1 MPTKQNINIGI
12 QSNDGTGDSIRDA
25 FRKTNDN
32 FEILFSYLG
41 LATGVRFFGVLE
53 DTPAA
58 AVPFSVLVTDSS
70 GTTITQVH
78 LVGGQGISVN
88 TSSYS
93 TGWVINNT
101 TSTLATDPDPTLA
114 QNLVG
119 YGPGIDVVSFNTLTQ
134 LPVYGQVVK
143 NWRATEFGDPIA
155 DRDLVTREFLYQN
168 FISSNG
174 STRFGTE
181 TNTTTGIS
189 TLTGNIS
196 LIPVNTNT
204 TGTIYNASILIYN
217 SSGTTATVSLRNQAT
232 SSTHITRKDY
242 VDTKISLQG
251 IDTIDPETG
260 LPNQGF
266 GKMTGPLIL
275 SRNPR
280 TKDDTDFGGLIAATK
295 QYVDDNSFY
304 SAVNLFVTTNGR
316 DYQPDVP
323 PARRGRAP
331 QYAFKTVNK
340 AAQVA
345 EKLQATAEIEVGD
358 YARLITYS
366 NGTAATVLDVVNDYF
381 GNNLARVR
389 LNVGSLGSDQFGAA
403 DIGLFTI
410 FPGQYVQG
418 VESKAIGLIENIT
431 KAEYQG
437 DPEIYSIAYVDYGDD
452 FDTSV
457 RTSIPDPLNQN
468 IVRITFDDVP
478 VQIVPIPDFWVGY
491 QFYTDTGVP
500 NGTIISIGSTV
511 DDSGVYHNYFD
522 VEFTTGAPGSD
533 QVFSATEWHVYSG
546 DFSAGETV
554 VYNTN
559 VSALQTTLVVESGEY
574 YEQYPIKLPANVSIR
589 GDEFRRTIIRP
600 AAGPSSSKWAN
611 TYFRRDAQ
619 TDGLQTSDIDTA
631 TDYAQGGTLIGAS
644 VAPNGSSGV
653 VTMTLDIGSYPD
665 AYVGYIFVGNGGQGI
680 VTEQNNGSVF
690 IVNFGT
696 PLTNATEI
704 AAGNWHL
711 YKPITFGYHY
721 LRDPLRPMN
730 LLTTVDNPGA
740 LENAAAL
747 LSNSTNTNFIQ
758 DEVIKYLDTTF
769 GTSGSFTYDQI
780 KCARD
785 TGLIVDAIVQDV
797 LFTTSS
803 QSTFAGLQY
812 WNQSNQTT
820 STGLSTTTNA
830 ITFVQ
835 SLAQKIVL
843 NDISGPRYSTGTQIT
858 NLTTSTTASSAIV
871 KSKFD
876 VILTI
881 LNTGTT
887 GVTDI
892 IVPNN
897 LTASSTASIINAYN
911 LLQANK
917 TYIQQEA
924 VAFVKTTSPTDL
936 LSTSSFYSNV
946 HDVID
951 SVSFDLLYSGNRQSV
966 QSGVYYY
973 TFDSTSTAIPNEA
986 VVTRAAYE
994 HIRAILPYI
1003 IEGKAVP
1010 TTYGAV
1016 AQTTSTSVG
1025 VGTDVVQAQRKIN
1038 TITTIISNGP
1048 RAAEK
1053 KNPIN
1058 LTRSTTTSTINAAN
1072 LIHANRAFI
1081 VAETIAFINDQL
1093 SGFVYDKTICRRDVG
1108 LMVGALAHDM
1118 VYGGSERT
1126 VYAGNTYKNLSVVQ
1140 NSELIQTAAAATYIG
1155 TIGRQIIAN
1164 TTVTA
1169 LSTATQFINPSI
1181 VSESTADAVLADLVQ
1196 ALARI
1201 IGNDSNFN
1209 PPKDNDKLDLFLM
1222 NDANVIRYVSC
1233 QNHGGFMQV
1242 LDPVGQIKNKSPYT
1256 QTASSFSQSIN
1267 KQRFAG
1273 GMLVDGFSGN
1283 VMCTPEDFTDPLS
1296 LRVSGL
1302 IRRPQVPTFF
1312 VNSGVRYEVDY
1323 FADFV
1328 ASGELDTGETT
1339 YSATLKLNPIAPG
1352 GIPNSVSVVDN
1363 TINSFKISQ
1372 SNIPIIIEQPTGI
1385 GGVPA
1390 TGHAVSDDQGKIT
1403 SIVIDFPGT
1412 GYTET
1417 PHISVGGAILNNLT
1431 IVNGAVTAVNI
1442 VTGGYGYAVGCKVT
1456 IVPYGIEYGVEA
1468 TGAVTSVSSDGLGT
1482 ITGIN
1487 ITVGG
1492 ANWTASVAYRVA
1504 FGTLSVTVPTPQSGF
1519 LDSVPTDV
1527 ELITAGNRSMLAN
1540 DFTQVNDL
1548 GYGIF
1553 VTNGGF
1559 MENVSMFTYYCH
1571 RSYYSLN
1578 GSQVRTLTGSS
1589 VYGNYGLVA
1598 DGSDPLEV
1606 PLSVVNVF
1614 PLVQVASAYV
1624 NNPLYPAQAGQ
1635 TYIYV
1640 TIDPLNG
1647 GYPPYNGSVVEI
1659 NHGGIRRNYSI
1670 GAASQA
1676 LNAQNEIIPNVF
1688 QLFFNSGNIT
1698 NASAAGLLTAV
1709 AGGAPIII
1717 RASTLVKVTGFNP
1730 ASITRPSTSLTWNDD
1745 PTYVYH
1751 ITGFSTVQP
1760 DNSVFAYTQEDYDY
1774 IVFQTVDQ
1782 GIVHP
1787 TLIGGGT
1794 GYSSTTTSITIG
1806 TANLLDNISH
1816 TVNGAQGLNTI
1827 GIQNITLNSVVDV
1840 KIGHRVSTGTYI
1852 LSETFVTYVDTVNS
1866 AICLNQPTNG
1876 PIPDGLALT
1885 FKATQPIAHAEISS
1899 GTITNIIVDDGG
1911 AGWATVATTINIAG
1925 TGTSASVIS
1934 PVTIAGV
1941 AGSSIIKTS
1950 TLDLTSQNRIRAGL
1964 AASNPYYYEFAYG
1977 DTIYKITGYRTP
1989 SDTGES
1995 WAEMDL
2001 NIPLNESIAK
2011 GTILRAGIPVASKG
2025 SITTKISILRATS
2038 HDFVDIGTG
2047 GYASNRIP
2055 NDLYGPPIQQRNQTH
2070 EVIELNKGRVY
2081 YVTSDQDGNVRIG
2094 KALVVNQAQGSV
2106 TISVPL
2112 DLSNLS
2118 SLSLRRDLG
2127 PPVNEFSID
2136 STMVSEAD
2144 YKVPTEQAVANYINR
2159 RLGLDRNGN
2168 LYPGSPLGPQFL
2180 ALDGQ
2185 LAMKGTLDMDL
2196 HRIINLQTP
2205 LNGTDAPTK
2214 DFVDTKISSEGTAAV
2229 DTNGITPKP
2238 EWGNMTGGLH
2248 LYRDPEVKYATVA
2261 TTATVGATNI
2271 TFTTLS
2277 SSTYQ
2282 PGDFFRHKVI
2292 GTGIPDS
2299 TFVTSVFQNQLTLG
2313 IGDENNNNVL
2323 VTDLIIP
2330 GTVLTFVP
2338 TYQAATMKYV
2348 DSKTTMS
2355 TLKDVHLTS
2364 SADKDLLMFTNVIVN
2379 ANTQTNPPIYTTSRE
2394 IVNVT
2399 NDTTVITNT
2408 PTAIQGGSDISIDRT
2423 GNTVTFKLRGNTL
2436 NGATNPITDLHINSW
2451 AQIQQS
2457 KLLMNTATTTA
2468 TAWVGTQSQIQ
2479 ARLGLSSFDSRMFTA
2494 TSGWVTLVDS
2504 TGTTS
2509 GVQTNKMAW
2518 IPAGGALLGSTTTSV
2533 VTSASYISSGSVKTW
2548 LGNEATAWNFSG
2560 DLIPNGDV
2568 IRNIGSTSARWSRLY
2583 ANTATLTGGLVV
2595 NTIAKISTDQTT
2607 ADIFTSTVTTLN
2619 IGNASVTTLNLANN
2633 GGTTVNIATASGTT
2647 INIGTNSGTLT
2658 VGNPTLTM
2666 TNGTTFNMNGTSPSI
2681 ATTSVGTASVFNT
2694 NATTGNLF
2702 GAATTVNLGS
2712 AASTARIGGTSGTL
2726 TIGNP
2731 TVVGTQ
2737 VSQSLFN
2744 TVATTVNAFQAAST
2758 LNIAATGGNTTV
2770 FSNMDVKGNITI
2782 TGNIT
2787 VNGTSTTVL
2796 STNTVYTDNMIEI
2809 HSTGSAWVVDD
2820 GKDIGFKLWY
2830 YSGSGKTAG
2839 LVLNNSSK
2847 YLEYF
2852 SNGTESATGLFT
2864 NTTYGVFKTG
2874 AIVLTSSTQATT
2886 TTNGALQVTGGAGI
2900 GGDLWAK
2907 SIYDNG
2913 NRVVTSVTVSAGT
2926 GMTGGGTITGPSG
2939 SVTLTNNGVVGL
2951 SAGTAITISG
2961 SAGGTFTVNNNGVTS
2976 LTAGTGVSVSNSA
2989 GGASTVSIGQ
2999 AVATTSDVQF
3009 NKVSTKYLTAV
3020 DAGSGWALVQGT
3032 WHLDSG
3038 ASFQATFADLA
3049 EYYSADADYEPGTVL
3064 IFGGEAELTVT
3075 AVSSDSRVAG
3085 VVTTNPAYV
3094 MNASLEGTR
3103 ACLAL
3108 QGRIPVKVI
3117 GTVRK
3122 GDMLTTSNT
3131 PGYAIKA
3138 MNPTVGTI
3146 IGKALENKDDPG
3158 MGVIQVAIGRM

>member
-58 AVPFSVLVTDSS
+58 ALPFRLLVTDST
-70 GTTITQVH
+70 GTTVTQVQ
-78 LVGGQGISVN
+78 LVGGKGISIN

-93 TGWVINNT
+93 TGWVIDNT
-101 TSTLATDPDPTLA
+101 TSTLSTDNNPTLA
-114 QNLVG
+114 QDLVG
-119 YGPGIDVVSFNTLTQ
+119 FGPGYKLIITNTLTSETT
-134 LPVYGQVVK
+134 LTQVTQS
-143 NWRATEFGDPIA
+143 WRAKQFADPIA
-155 DRDLVTREFLYQN
+155 DGDLVTRKYLTDNFLSRSGVGQ
-168 FISSNG
+168 
-174 STRFGTE
+174 FGGE
-181 TNTTTGIS
+181 TNTTTVIS

-204 TGTIYNASILIYN
+204 TGTIYNASILVYN
-217 SSGTTATVSLRNQAT
+217 SSGTTATISLRNQAT

-251 IDTIDPETG
+251 IDTIDPATG

-266 GKMTGPLIL
+266 GRMTGPLVL
-275 SRNPR
+275 SRNPQ
-280 TKDDTDFGGLIAATK
+280 TSDDSNWGGLIAATK
-295 QYVDDNSFY
+295 QYVDDNAFY
-304 SAVNLFVTTNGR
+304 SVVNLFVTTNGR

-323 PARRGRAP
+323 PIRRGRAP

-345 EKLQATAEIEVGD
+345 EKLQATAKIEVGD
-358 YARLITYS
+358 YARLITY
-366 NGTAATVLDVVNDYF
+366 NDGIAATILDVNNEVL
-381 GNNLARVR
+381 GNNLSRIR
-389 LNVGSLGSDQFGAA
+389 LNVGTLGSDQFGAA
-403 DIGLFTI
+403 GIGLFTI
-410 FPGQYVQG
+410 FPGQYIQG
-418 VESKAIGLIENIT
+418 VSSGAIGLIENIAKPET
-431 KAEYQG
+431 QG
-437 DPEIYSIAYVDYGDD
+437 DPEVYSIAYVDYGDD

-457 RTSIPDPLNQN
+457 KTSFPDLTNQN
-468 IVRITFDDVP
+468 IVRFTFEDIP
-478 VQIVPIPDFWVGY
+478 VQIVPIPDFWLGY
-491 QFYTDTGVP
+491 TFYADTGSPVTFYGIIV
-500 NGTIISIGSTV
+500 NIGTTV
-511 DDSGVYHNYFD
+511 DDRGVYHNYFD
-522 VEFTTGAPGSD
+522 VEYETGAPGAD
-533 QVFSATEWHVYSG
+533 QVYSATAWHVYSG
-546 DFSAGETV
+546 DFTPGETV

-600 AAGPSSSKWAN
+600 APGPSSSKWAN
-611 TYFRRDAQ
+611 NYFRRDVQ
-619 TDGLQTSDIDTA
+619 TDGLQTSELDTV
-631 TDYAQGGTLIGAS
+631 TDYASGGTLIGAS

-653 VTMTLDIGSYPD
+653 VTMTLDTGSYPD
-665 AYVGYIFVGNGGQGI
+665 AYVGYVFVGNGGQGI
-680 VTEQNNGSVF
+680 VTEQNGSVF
-690 IVNFGT
+690 IVNLGT
-696 PLTNATEI
+696 ELTNATEI
-704 AAGNWHL
+704 VSGDWHL

-730 LLTTVDNPGA
+730 LLTTVDNPGG
-740 LENAAAL
+740 LNIAASL

-769 GTSGSFTYDQI
+769 GTSGSFTYDQV

-785 TGLIVDAIVQDV
+785 TGLIVDAIAQDV

-812 WNQSNQTT
+812 WNQAGQTT
-820 STGLSTTTNA
+820 STGLSTATGT

-835 SLAQKIVL
+835 ELAQKIVL
-843 NDISGPRYSTGTQIT
+843 NDISSPRYSTGTQVT

-876 VILTI
+876 IILNI
-881 LNTGTT
+881 LNTGTS

-897 LTASSTASIINAYN
+897 LTASSTASVVNAYN

-924 VAFVKTTSPTDL
+924 VAFANSTPGVL
-936 LSTSSFYSNV
+936 LNTSSFYSNIGS
-946 HDVID
+946 VID
-951 SVSFDLLYSGNRQSV
+951 SVSFDLLYSGNRQSI

-973 TFDSTSTAIPNEA
+973 TFDSTSTAIPNEG

-994 HIRAILPYI
+994 HIRSILPYVI
-1003 IEGKAVP
+1003 QGKAVP

-1016 AQTTSTSVG
+1016 AQTTSTSIGEG
-1025 VGTDVVQAQRKIN
+1025 VDIVQAQRKVDL
-1038 TITTIISNGP
+1038 ITKIISSGP

-1053 KNPIN
+1053 KTPIR
-1058 LTRSTTTSTINAAN
+1058 LTRSTTTSTINAVN

-1093 SGFVYDKTICRRDVG
+1093 SGFVYDKTTCRRDVG
-1108 LMVGALAHDM
+1108 LMVGALAYDM
-1118 VYGGSERT
+1118 IYGGSERT
-1126 VYAGNTYKNLSVVQ
+1126 VYSGAIYRNLSVIQ
-1140 NSELIQTAAAATYIG
+1140 NSELIQTAAAAVYIG
-1155 TIGRQIIAN
+1155 TLGQQIIAN
-1164 TTVTA
+1164 STVTA
-1169 LSTATQFINPSI
+1169 STTATQFIDPSLI
-1181 VSESTADAVLADLVQ
+1181 SEPTAGDVLADLVQ

-1209 PPKDNDKLDLFLM
+1209 PPKDNDQLDLFLM

-1273 GMLVDGFSGN
+1273 GMLVDGFVGN
-1283 VMCTPEDFTDPLS
+1283 VVCYPVDFSDPLA
-1296 LRVSGL
+1296 LRVEGL

-1312 VNSGVRYEVDY
+1312 VNKGVRYEVDY
-1323 FADFV
+1323 FVDWAET
-1328 ASGELDTGETT
+1328 GELETGEPT
-1339 YSATLKLNPIAPG
+1339 YSATLKLNPISPG
-1352 GIPNSVSVVDN
+1352 GIPNTISVVDN
-1363 TINSFKISQ
+1363 SINNFKVNQ
-1372 SNIPIIIEQPTGI
+1372 TNMPITIEQPTGI
-1385 GGVPA
+1385 GGIPA
-1390 TGHAVSDDQGKIT
+1390 TGYATTDDQGKLT

-1412 GYTET
+1412 GYTSS

-1431 IVNGAVTAVNI
+1431 IVDEGVTAVNI
-1442 VTGGYGYAVGCKVT
+1442 VTGGYGYAVGCRVE
-1456 IVPYGIEYGVEA
+1456 IVPFGVFSS
-1468 TGAVTSVSSDGLGT
+1468 TSVVGTVASVSPDGLGT
-1482 ITGIN
+1482 IES
-1487 ITVGG
+1487 ITITDGG
-1492 ANWTASVAYRVA
+1492 AGWNATVNYRVSFGLIA
-1504 FGTLSVTVPTPQSGF
+1504 FDPPTPTSGY
-1519 LDSVPTDV
+1519 LDSVPDNV

-1598 DGSDPLEV
+1598 DGSDPNEV
-1606 PLSVVNVF
+1606 PLSVINVF
-1614 PLVQVASAYV
+1614 PLVQIAAAYV

-1640 TIDPLNG
+1640 QIDPTSG
-1647 GYPPYNGSVVEI
+1647 GYPPYNGSVIEI
-1659 NHGGIRRNYSI
+1659 NHGGIRRNYGI

-1676 LNAQNEIIPNVF
+1676 LNSQNEIIPNVY
-1688 QLFFNSGNIT
+1688 QLFFNTGNIT
-1698 NASAAGLLTAV
+1698 NATDAGLLSAV

-1760 DNSVFAYTQEDYDY
+1760 DNSVYCYTQEDYDY
-1774 IVFQTVDQ
+1774 IVFQTVNQ
-1782 GIVHP
+1782 GVVHP
-1787 TLIGGGT
+1787 TLVGGGT
-1794 GYSSTTTSITIG
+1794 GYSSTDTTITIG
-1806 TANLLDNISH
+1806 TANILDNITK
-1816 TVNGAQGLNTI
+1816 TVNGDQGLNTI
-1827 GIQNITLNSVVDV
+1827 GIQTITLNSANDV

-1852 LSETFVTYVDTVNS
+1852 LSETFVTYVDTVNNQ
-1866 AICLNQPTNG
+1866 ICLNQPSNG
-1876 PIPDGLALT
+1876 PVPDGTTLT
-1885 FKATQPIAHAEISS
+1885 FRSTTPTAHAEITS
-1899 GTITNIIVDDGG
+1899 GTITNVVVDDGG
-1911 AGWATVATTINIAG
+1911 AGWAANQTTINIAG
-1925 TGTSASVIS
+1925 TGTSAAVVS
-1934 PVTIAGV
+1934 PITIAGV

-1964 AASNPYYYEFAYG
+1964 SASPPYYYEFAYG

-1989 SDTGES
+1989 VEMGEG

-2001 NIPLNESIAK
+2001 NKPLEEAIAK

-2025 SITTKISILRATS
+2025 GITTKISILRATS

-2070 EVIELNKGRVY
+2070 EVIEINKGRVY

-2144 YKVPTEQAVANYINR
+2144 YKVPTEQAVANYVNR

-2185 LAMKGTLDMDL
+2185 LAMKGSLNMSNVY
-2196 HRIINLQTP
+2196 RIINLQTP
-2205 LNGTDAPTK
+2205 LNGTDASTK
-2214 DFVDTKISSEGTAAV
+2214 DYVDTKISTQGTAGI
-2229 DTNGITPKP
+2229 DTNGVTRKA

-2248 LYRDPEVKYATVA
+2248 LYRDPEVKTAVVA
-2261 TTATVGATNI
+2261 TGVSTGSTNI
-2271 TFTTLS
+2271 TFVTLS
-2277 SSTYQ
+2277 SSTYA
-2282 PGDFFRHKVI
+2282 PGDFFRHKVL
-2292 GTGIPDS
+2292 GLNIPNS
-2299 TFVTSVFQNQLTLG
+2299 TFVTTIDNNGITLG
-2313 IGDENNNNVL
+2313 IGDANNNNVPT
-2323 VTDLIIP
+2323 TDYIPP
-2330 GTVLTFVP
+2330 GTVITFVP
-2338 TYQAATMKYV
+2338 IYQAATMKYV
-2348 DSKTTMS
+2348 DSKNELV
-2355 TLKDVHLTS
+2355 TLKDVSLTS
-2364 SADKDLLMFTNVIVN
+2364 PADKDLLMFSNVLVTV
-2379 ANTQTNPPIYTTSRE
+2379 NTQTSAPVYVATRQAI
-2394 IVNVT
+2394 NVA
-2399 NDTTVITNT
+2399 NDTADIANT
-2408 PTAIQGGSDISIDRT
+2408 PTTISGGSDIAISRT
-2423 GNTVTFKLRGNTL
+2423 GNSVNFKLRGGFT
-2436 NGATNPITDLHINSW
+2436 NGATNPITDYHINSW

-2457 KLLMNTATTTA
+2457 KLLMSTATTTA

-2479 ARLGLSSFDSRMFTA
+2479 ARLGLASFDSRMFTA

-2509 GVQTNKMAW
+2509 GIQTTKQAW
-2518 IPAGGALLGSTTTSV
+2518 VPAPGGLLGATATGAATAATYV
-2533 VTSASYISSGSVKTW
+2533 SSSSIKTW
-2548 LGNEATAWNFSG
+2548 LGNESTNWIFASNLGSNG
-2560 DLIPNGDV
+2560 DLTHD
-2568 IRNIGSTSARWSRLY
+2568 IGASGTRWSNVY
-2583 ANTATLTGGLVV
+2583 ANTATLTAGLVL
-2595 NTIAKISTDQTT
+2595 NTLAKISTNQTVADLFT
-2607 ADIFTSTVTTLN
+2607 ATVTTL
-2619 IGNASVTTLNLANN
+2619 
-2633 GGTTVNIATASGTT
+2633 
-2647 INIGTNSGTLT
+2647 
-2658 VGNPTLTM
+2658 
-2666 TNGTTFNMNGTSPSI
+2666 
-2681 ATTSVGTASVFNT
+2681 
-2694 NATTGNLF
+2694 
-2702 GAATTVNLGS
+2702 
-2712 AASTARIGGTSGTL
+2712 
-2726 TIGNP
+2726 TIGP
-2731 TVVGTQ
+2731 ATVVGNQ
-2737 VSQSLFN
+2737 AAQKLYN
-2744 TVATTVNAFQAAST
+2744 TVATTVDAFQAATT
-2758 LNIAATGGNTTV
+2758 LRVAATGGNTTV
-2770 FSNMDVKGNITI
+2770 FSNFEVKGT
-2782 TGNIT
+2782 T
-2787 VNGTSTTVL
+2787 VFQDTVTFNGTATYVL
-2796 STNTVYTDNMIEI
+2796 STNTVYTDNLLEL
-2809 HSTGSAWVVDD
+2809 HTTSTGVNGSWAFTD
-2820 GKDIGFKLWY
+2820 GKDIGLRMHY
-2830 YSGSGKTAG
+2830 YSGGDQNAA
-2839 LVLNNSSK
+2839 LVLAHDSK
-2847 YLEYF
+2847 YLEWYG
-2852 SNGTESATGLFT
+2852 SGAESSTGTFVGSS
-2864 NTTYGVFKTG
+2864 YGVFKTG
-2874 AIVLTSSTQATT
+2874 AIIISSSTAATNQT
-2886 TTNGALQVTGGAGI
+2886 SGALQVTGGVGISGSVYAGN
-2900 GGDLWAK
+2900 
-2907 SIYDNG
+2907 IYDNG
-2913 NRVVTSVTVSAGT
+2913 NRVITGISGSTYLGVGAGT
-2926 GMTGGGTITGPSG
+2926 GPT
-2939 SVTLTNNGVVGL
+2939 VTLTNMGVQTLTGTTYLGVSASTGTITVTNL
-2951 SAGTAITISG
+2951 GIQSVAGTTNQVLVG
-2961 SAGGTFTVNNNGVTS
+2961 GGTSAATGTITLS
-2976 LTAGTGVSVSNSA
+2976 LPQ
-2989 GGASTVSIGQ
+2989 SI
-2999 AVATTSDVQF
+2999 ATTSDVEF
-3009 NKVSTKYLTAV
+3009 NKVSTKNLTAV

-3032 WHLDSG
+3032 WHLDTG
-3038 ASFQATFADLA
+3038 ATFQATFADLA
-3049 EYYSADADYEPGTVL
+3049 EWYSADADYEPGTVL
-3064 IFGGEAELTVT
+3064 VFAGDAEVT
-3075 AVSSDSRVAG
+3075 IATISSDSRVAG
-3085 VVTTNPAYV
+3085 VVTTNPAYI
-3094 MNASLEGTR
+3094 MNASLEGTK
-3103 ACLAL
+3103 ACIAL

-3138 MNPTVGTI
+3138 MNPTIGTI

>member
-58 AVPFSVLVTDSS
+58 AVPFSVLVTDST
-70 GTTITQVH
+70 GTTVTQVH
-78 LVGGQGISVN
+78 LVGGRGISIN

-93 TGWVINNT
+93 AGWIIDNT
-101 TSTLATDPDPTLA
+101 TSTLSTDNNPTLA
-114 QNLVG
+114 QDLVG
-119 YGPGIDVVSFNTLTQ
+119 FGPGYKLVEISTITHVTTLTQ
-134 LPVYGQVVK
+134 VTQS
-143 NWRATEFGDPIA
+143 WRAKQFANPIA
-155 DRDLVTREFLYQN
+155 DQDLVTRKYLTDNFL
-168 FISSNG
+168 SRSG
-174 STRFGTE
+174 VAPAGDE
-181 TNTTTGIS
+181 TNTTTFIT

-204 TGTIYNASILIYN
+204 TGTIYNASILVYN
-217 SSGTTATVSLRNQAT
+217 SSGTTATISLRNQAT

-266 GKMTGPLIL
+266 GRMTGPLIL
-275 SRNPR
+275 SRNPV
-280 TKDDTDFGGLIAATK
+280 TEDDTNFKGLIAATK

-323 PARRGRAP
+323 PIRRGRAP

-345 EKLQATAEIEVGD
+345 EKLQATAKIEVGD
-358 YARLITYS
+358 YARLITYD
-366 NGTAATVLDVVNDYF
+366 NGTAATVLDVNDTVL
-381 GNNLARVR
+381 GNNLSR
-389 LNVGSLGSDQFGAA
+389 LQLEVGSYGSDQFGAA

-418 VESKAIGLIENIT
+418 VSSGAIGLIENIS
-431 KAEYQG
+431 KPANPG
-437 DPEIYSIAYVDYGDD
+437 DPELYSIAYVDYGDD

-457 RTSIPDPLNQN
+457 RTSIPDNANQN
-468 IVRITFDDVP
+468 IIRFTFEDVP
-478 VQIVPIPDFWVGY
+478 VQIVPIPDFWLGY
-491 QFYTDTGVP
+491 KFYTDSGSPVTFY
-500 NGTIISIGSTV
+500 GTIVNIGSTV
-511 DDSGVYHNYFD
+511 DNSGVYHNYFD
-522 VEFTTGAPGSD
+522 VEYETGAPGAD
-533 QVFSATEWHVYSG
+533 QVFSATAWHVYSG
-546 DFSAGETV
+546 DFTVGETV

-600 AAGPSSSKWAN
+600 AAGPSASKWAN

-619 TDGLQTSDIDTA
+619 TDGLQTSDLDTV
-631 TDYAQGGTLIGAS
+631 TDYASGGTLINTS
-644 VAPNGSSGV
+644 VSPNGSSGA
-653 VTMTLDIGSYPD
+653 VTMTLNAGSFP
-665 AYVGYIFVGNGGQGI
+665 ASYVGYIFVGNGGQGI
-680 VTEQNNGSVF
+680 VTSQNGNIF
-690 IVNFGT
+690 IVNLGT
-696 PLTNATEI
+696 ALTNATTI
-704 AAGNWHL
+704 ASGNWHL

-730 LLTTVDNPGA
+730 LLTTVDNPGG
-740 LENAAAL
+740 LENASAL
-747 LSNSTNTNFIQ
+747 LSNNTNTNFIQ

-769 GTSGSFTYDQI
+769 GTSGSFTYNQS

-785 TGLIVDAIVQDV
+785 TGLIVDAITQDI
-797 LFTTSS
+797 LFSTSS

-812 WNQSNQTT
+812 WNQGNQTT
-820 STGLSTTTNA
+820 STGLTTSTGA
-830 ITFVQ
+830 ITFIQ
-835 SLAQKIVL
+835 DLAQKIVL
-843 NDISGPRYSTGTQIT
+843 NDVSGTRYSTGTQVT
-858 NLTTSTTASSAIV
+858 NLTTSTTASAAIV

-876 VILTI
+876 VILNI
-881 LNTGTT
+881 LTTGTS

-917 TYIQQEA
+917 TYIKQEA
-924 VAFVKTTSPTDL
+924 VAFVKNTSPTSL
-936 LSTSSFYSNV
+936 LNTASVYSNIS
-946 HDVID
+946 DVVD
-951 SVSFDLLYSGNRQSV
+951 SVSFDLLYSGNRQSI

-973 TFDSTSTAIPNEA
+973 TFDASSTAIPNEA

-994 HIRAILPYI
+994 HIRAILPYVI
-1003 IEGKAVP
+1003 QGKAVP

-1016 AQTTSTSVG
+1016 AQTTSTSIGSG
-1025 VGTDVVQAQRKIN
+1025 VDIVQAQRKVDN
-1038 TITTIISNGP
+1038 ITKIISVGP
-1048 RAAEK
+1048 KIADAK
-1053 KNPIN
+1053 SAIN

-1108 LMVGALAHDM
+1108 LIVGALAHDLI
-1118 VYGGSERT
+1118 YGGSERT
-1126 VYAGNTYKNLSVVQ
+1126 VVAGNSYRSLSVIQ
-1140 NSELIQTAAAATYIG
+1140 NSELIQTAAAVVYVGKIG
-1155 TIGRQIIAN
+1155 AQIIAN
-1164 TTVTA
+1164 TPVTA
-1169 LSTATQFINPSI
+1169 LSTATQFIDPS
-1181 VSESTADAVLADLVQ
+1181 VSSELTANDVLADLVQ

-1209 PPKDNDKLDLFLM
+1209 PPKDNSELDLFLM
-1222 NDANVIRYVSC
+1222 NDANVIRYISC

-1267 KQRFAG
+1267 KHAFRG
-1273 GMLVDGFSGN
+1273 GMLVDGFTGN
-1283 VMCTPEDFTDPLS
+1283 VPCYPVDFTDPLA

-1312 VNSGVRYEVDY
+1312 VEKGVRYEVDY
-1323 FADFV
+1323 FADFAETGV
-1328 ASGELDTGETT
+1328 LETGEPT

-1352 GIPNSVSVVDN
+1352 GIPNAVIVVDN
-1363 TINSFKISQ
+1363 GINSFKVNQ
-1372 SNIPIIIEQPTGI
+1372 TNIPIIIEQPTGI

-1390 TGHAVSDDQGKIT
+1390 TGHATSDDQGKIA

-1412 GYTET
+1412 GYKTQ
-1417 PHISVGGAILNNLT
+1417 PYINVGGAILNNLV
-1431 IVNGAVTAVNI
+1431 IVSGGITAVNI
-1442 VTGGYGYAVGCKVT
+1442 VTGGYGYAVGCPVT
-1456 IVPYGIEYGVEA
+1456 ISPVGAIGGVNA
-1468 TGAVTSVSSDGLGT
+1468 SGTVTAVSGDGLGT
-1482 ITGIN
+1482 ITAIN
-1487 ITVGG
+1487 ITVNG
-1492 ANWTASVAYRVA
+1492 ANWTSNIAYRVM
-1504 FGTLSVTVPTPQSGF
+1504 FGDLSISNVNPQSGY
-1519 LDSVPTDV
+1519 LDAVPQSL

-1640 TIDPLNG
+1640 QIDPLNG

-1676 LNAQNEIIPNVF
+1676 LNAQNEIIPNVY
-1688 QLFFNSGNIT
+1688 QLFFNSGNLSNT
-1698 NASAAGLLTAV
+1698 SSAGLLSAV
-1709 AGGAPIII
+1709 AGGAPIIV

-1730 ASITRPSTSLTWNDD
+1730 VSITRPSTSLTWNDD

-1760 DNSVFAYTQEDYDY
+1760 DNSVYCYTQEDYNY
-1774 IVFQTVDQ
+1774 IVFQSVDQ
-1782 GIVHP
+1782 GVVHP
-1787 TLIGGGT
+1787 TLVGGGT
-1794 GYSSTTTSITIG
+1794 GYSSTNTTITIG

-1816 TVNGAQGLNTI
+1816 NVVGDQGRNTI
-1827 GIQNITLNSVVDV
+1827 GIQTITLNSVSSI
-1840 KIGHRVSTGTYI
+1840 KIGHRVSTSTYI
-1852 LSETFVTYVDTVNS
+1852 LSETFVTYVDAANS

-1876 PIPDGLALT
+1876 YLPDGTTLN
-1885 FKATQPIAHAEISS
+1885 FRATQPTAHAVISS
-1899 GTITNIIVDDGG
+1899 GTITNIVVDDGG
-1911 AGWATVATTINIAG
+1911 AGWAASSTTINIAG

-1934 PVTIAGV
+1934 PVSIAGV

-1964 AASNPYYYEFAYG
+1964 TASNPYYYEFAYG
-1977 DTIYKITGYRTP
+1977 GTIYKITGYRTP

-2001 NIPLNESIAK
+2001 NKPLEESIAK
-2011 GTILRAGIPVASKG
+2011 GTILRAGVPVASKG
-2025 SITTKISILRATS
+2025 GLTTKISILRATS

-2055 NDLYGPPIQQRNQTH
+2055 NDLYGPPIQQRNQTQ

-2185 LAMKGTLDMDL
+2185 LAMKGNLNMNNVY
-2196 HRIINLQTP
+2196 RIINLQTP
-2205 LNGTDAPTK
+2205 LNGTDGSTK
-2214 DFVDTKISSEGTAAV
+2214 DYVDTKISTQGTAGK
-2229 DTNGITPKP
+2229 DTNGITLKP
-2238 EWGNMTGGLH
+2238 QWGNMTGGLH

-2261 TTATVGATNI
+2261 TTATVGSTQI
-2271 TFTTLS
+2271 TFVNLT

-2292 GTGIPDS
+2292 GLGIPDS
-2299 TFVTSVFQNQLTLG
+2299 TFVTTVDNNGTKLG
-2313 IGDENNNNVL
+2313 IGDEANNNVL
-2323 VTDLIIP
+2323 TTDVIPP
-2330 GTVLTFVP
+2330 GTILTFVP
-2338 TYQAATMKYV
+2338 VYQATTKKYV
-2348 DSKTTMS
+2348 DTKNQLQTLNDVSLTGTT
-2355 TLKDVHLTS
+2355 
-2364 SADKDLLMFTNVIVN
+2364 DKDLLMFTNVIVPV
-2379 ANTQTNPPIYTTSRE
+2379 NTQSATPVYTQARQ
-2394 IVNVT
+2394 IVNVA
-2399 NDTTVITNT
+2399 NDTTVINNT
-2408 PTAIQGGSDISIDRT
+2408 SATIAGGSDIQISRT
-2423 GNTVTFKLRGNTL
+2423 GNSVNFKIRGGFA
-2436 NGATNPITDLHINSW
+2436 NGATNPITDYHINSW

-2468 TAWVGTQSQIQ
+2468 TWWVGTQSQVQ
-2479 ARLGLSSFDSRMFTA
+2479 AKLGLSSFDSQMFTA
-2494 TSGWVTLVDS
+2494 TNGWVTLVNAIS
-2504 TGTTS
+2504 TAT
-2509 GVQTNKMAW
+2509 GVITNKMAW
-2518 IPAGGALLGSTTTSV
+2518 IPAGGGVLGSSNTAAA
-2533 VTSASYISSGSVKTW
+2533 TSATYLTSSTVKTW
-2548 LGNEATAWNFSG
+2548 LGNESTVWSFATRLVPNP
-2560 DLIPNGDV
+2560 DLGHGL
-2568 IRNIGSTSARWSRLY
+2568 GSITQRWANVY
-2583 ANTATLTGGLVV
+2583 ANTGTFSAGIASSGTWNGSLISGIVMDYVTGLGRLTVGATDGFNFYNGNTSTRASLVSIDANGNVLQTGGTLGTQATTMNVF
-2595 NTIAKISTDQTT
+2595 NTT
-2607 ADIFTSTVTTLN
+2607 ATTVNAFGAATTLN
-2619 IGNASVTTLNLANN
+2619 IGNATAATVTLRP
-2633 GGTTVNIATASGTT
+2633 
-2647 INIGTNSGTLT
+2647 GTL
-2658 VGNPTLTM
+2658 VGANA
-2666 TNGTTFNMNGTSPSI
+2666 I
-2681 ATTSVGTASVFNT
+2681 QSVY
-2694 NATTGNLF
+2694 
-2702 GAATTVNLGS
+2702 
-2712 AASTARIGGTSGTL
+2712 
-2726 TIGNP
+2726 
-2731 TVVGTQ
+2731 
-2737 VSQSLFN
+2737 N
-2744 TVATTVNAFQAAST
+2744 TVATTVNAFQAATT
-2758 LNIAATGGNTTV
+2758 LNVASTGGTTTV
-2770 FSNMDVKGNITI
+2770 FSNLNVKGT
-2782 TGNIT
+2782 T
-2787 VNGTSTTVL
+2787 VFSDTVTFNGTATYVN
-2796 STNTVYTDNMIEI
+2796 STNTVYTDNMLEL
-2809 HSTGSAWVVDD
+2809 HTPPGGVNATWSSTD
-2820 GKDIGFKLWY
+2820 GKDIGLRFHY
-2830 YSGSGKTAG
+2830 YNAG
-2839 LVLNNSSK
+2839 DQNAALVLAHDSK
-2847 YLEYF
+2847 SLEWY
-2852 SNGTESATGLFT
+2852 STGAEANTGTFTGA
-2864 NTTYGVFKTG
+2864 TYGTFKTG
-2874 AIVLTSSTQATT
+2874 VAKFVSGNAATGNN
-2886 TTNGALQVTGGAGI
+2886 NGTGDLQVSGGAGI
-2900 GGDLWAK
+2900 AGSLYAGN
-2907 SIYDNG
+2907 IYDNS
-2913 NRVVTSVTVSAGT
+2913 NRAITSVTATAGT
-2926 GMTGGGTITGPSG
+2926 GITVTGSTTGGPSA
-2939 SVTLTNNGVVGL
+2939 SFTVNNNGVVSL
-2951 SAGTAITISG
+2951 TAGTAITVSG
-2961 SAGGTFTVNNNGVTS
+2961 SGGGSWTVNNNGVTS

-2999 AVATTSDVQF
+2999 SVATNAGVTFASVTMADL
-3009 NKVSTKYLTAV
+3009 Y
-3020 DAGSGWALVQGT
+3020 GSGGSGIVHGSWTLA
-3032 WHLDSG
+3032 SG
-3038 ASFQATFADLA
+3038 ATWQATFADLA
-3049 EYYSADADYEPGTVL
+3049 EWYTSDAEYEPGTVL
-3064 IFGGEAELTVT
+3064 VFGGDKEVT
-3075 AVSSDSRVAG
+3075 ITSVSNDIRVAG
-3085 VVTTNPAYV
+3085 VVSTNAAYI
-3094 MNASLEGTR
+3094 MNVGIKGPGA
-3103 ACLAL
+3103 ACIAL
-3108 QGRIPVKVI
+3108 QGRVPVKVI

-3138 MNPTVGTI
+3138 MNPQLGSI
-3146 IGKALENKDDPG
+3146 IGKALEDKTDPG
-3158 MGVIQVAIGRM
+3158 MGVVEVAIGRM